1 MSGLAAKGDLVALD
15 TERPEHDTE
24 GQIEGLEHRSLLDVK
39 LEVCGCAGELASRIE
54 DCRPKLIVAASCGI
68 EPSRIVEYGPLLNRA
83 PSSSAQL
90 TRRTVTG
97 GVPSSAIRRNTSTPA
112 TTLRAPSSQPPF
124 GTESM
129 WPPTSTARSEAP
141 LRVNH

>member
-54 DCRPKLIVAASCGI
+54 SG
-68 EPSRIVEYGPLLNRA
+68 VEVDA
-83 PSSSAQL
+83 VFA
-90 TRRTVTG
+90 
-97 GVPSSAIRRNTSTPA
+97 
-112 TTLRAPSSQPPF
+112 
-124 GTESM
+124 
-129 WPPTSTARSEAP
+129 
-141 LRVNH
+141 